1 MRSDRARAVVGGFSL
16 LLVACLAPATLAQEL
31 TAEEIIDRAVAR
43 AEEQQEA
50 QPELGFRARVE
61 SIVENLNG
69 DGEVKKTERETYQQ
83 YPLEGVLYEEL
94 VAKEGEPLSAGD
106 ARDER
111 ERREEFV
118 EDVRERVAKGEEP
131 LPEDENQIE
140 FNAELFDRYE
150 LRIAGEEVVDGH
162 PCWIIGIEPRAG
174 DLPVRRRV
182 DNALNNATGR
192 VWVSKE
198 DYGLARIEFEMVKS
212 VRFWGGILGT
222 LRNTVG
228 RMEFTRTADRVWLPL
243 TMDIKLDLRILFRNL
258 RRRMIRE
265 WADYTPARA
274 SDS

>member
-1 MRSDRARAVVGGFSL
+1 MRNDRAIAVVGGFSL
-16 LLVACLAPATLAQEL
+16 TLVACLAPPTLAQEL
-31 TAEEIIDRAVAR
+31 TAAEIIDRAVAR
-43 AEEQQEA
+43 VEEQTKA

-61 SIVENLNG
+61 SITENLNG

-94 VAKEGEPLSAGD
+94 VAKEGEPLSADD

-111 ERREEFV
+111 KRREEFV
-118 EDVRERVAKGEEP
+118 EDVRKRVEKGEEP
-131 LPEDENQIE
+131 LPEDENRIE
-140 FNAELFDRYE
+140 FNDELFERYE
-150 LRIAGEEVVDGH
+150 LRLAGDDVVDGH
-162 PCWIIGIEPRAG
+162 PCWIIAISPRAG

-198 DYGLARIEFEMVKS
+198 DYGLARIEFEMAKS

-228 RMEFTRTADRVWLPL
+228 RMEFTRTADHVWLPL
-243 TMDIKLDLRILFRNL
+243 TMDITLDLRILFRNI

-265 WADYTPARA
+265 WADYAPARA
-274 SDS
+274 S

>member
-1 MRSDRARAVVGGFSL
+1 MRNDRAIAVVGGFSL
-16 LLVACLAPATLAQEL
+16 TLVACLAPPTLAQEL
-31 TAEEIIDRAVAR
+31 TAAEIIDRAVAR
-43 AEEQQEA
+43 VEAQTKA

-61 SIVENLNG
+61 SITENLNG

-94 VAKEGEPLSAGD
+94 VAKEGEPLSADD

-111 ERREEFV
+111 KRREEFV
-118 EDVRERVAKGEEP
+118 EDVRKRVEKGEEP
-131 LPEDENQIE
+131 LPEDENRIE
-140 FNAELFDRYE
+140 FNDELFERYE
-150 LRIAGEEVVDGH
+150 LRLVGDDVVDGH
-162 PCWIIGIEPRAG
+162 LCWIIAISPRAG

-198 DYGLARIEFEMVKS
+198 DYGLARIEFEMAKS

-228 RMEFTRTADRVWLPL
+228 LMEFTRTADHVWLPV
-243 TMDIKLDLRILFRNL
+243 TMDIKLDLRILFRNI

-265 WADYTPARA
+265 WADYAPARA
-274 SDS
+274 S